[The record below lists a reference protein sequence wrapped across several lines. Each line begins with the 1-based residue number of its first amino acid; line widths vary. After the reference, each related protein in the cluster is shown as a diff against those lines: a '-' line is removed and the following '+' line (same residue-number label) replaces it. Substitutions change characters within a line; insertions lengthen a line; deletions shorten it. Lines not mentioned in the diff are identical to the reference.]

1 MPDAASPVPGV
12 QQALGE
18 TECIGGAWLSAH
30 LWGTPFKL
38 PRVLSVA
45 LYFKDSKAPGKHVL
59 LYSFESE

>member
-1 MPDAASPVPGV
+1 MPDAASPMPGV
-12 QQALGE
+12 QQALRK
-18 TECIGGAWLSAH
+18 TECFGGASLSAH

-38 PRVLSVA
+38 PQVLSVA